1 MQARSEKVKNVVPVQ
16 IGGMT
21 IGIILGQADRAQAI
35 SRVTSSL
42 ARHGWL
48 GSQSPRDLVRVAA
61 GGGA

>member
-21 IGIILGQADRAQAI
+21 IGIILGQADRAQAVQ
-35 SRVTSSL
+35 RVTTSL

-48 GSQSPRDLVRVAA
+48 GSQSPRDLVRV
-61 GGGA
+61 GGAA